1 MSRGKRKS
9 TIKTWNVE
17 GYCELETG
25 IVEFTGFIKGVSID
39 QAWYNIIT
47 DIKLK
52 FNINY
57 WINPIIVEYK
67 VTKDYNE
74 CNFKVAILKYGEI
87 KPKDKLD
94 NRLHEGYLKKV
105 ANGFYANPKLDKNEI
120 DKVNE
125 ILNIE
130 RENIERENSRLF
142 VLDDLRFIKSNLDT
156 KDIFNK
162 EMLEEL
168 KYRISMHKDII
179 KDYTFS
185 TEGLMD
191 MDTSYK
197 KIKELCSSNIVKL
210 QDLGREDLILLN
222 KDIHIEA
229 SNCMDI
235 ITNIIDRWFIGD
247 MKF

>member
-1 MSRGKRKS
+1 
-9 TIKTWNVE
+9 
-17 GYCELETG
+17 
-25 IVEFTGFIKGVSID
+25 
-39 QAWYNIIT
+39 
-47 DIKLK
+47 
-52 FNINY
+52 
-57 WINPIIVEYK
+57 
-67 VTKDYNE
+67 
-74 CNFKVAILKYGEI
+74 
-87 KPKDKLD
+87 
-94 NRLHEGYLKKV
+94 
-105 ANGFYANPKLDKNEI
+105 
-120 DKVNE
+120 
-125 ILNIE
+125 
-130 RENIERENSRLF
+130 
-142 VLDDLRFIKSNLDT
+142 
-156 KDIFNK
+156 
-162 EMLEEL
+162 
-168 KYRISMHKDII
+168 MHKDII

>member
-1 MSRGKRKS
+1 M
-9 TIKTWNVE
+9 V
-17 GYCELETG
+17 
-25 IVEFTGFIKGVSID
+25 FM
-39 QAWYNIIT
+39 Q
-47 DIKLK
+47 
-52 FNINY
+52 
-57 WINPIIVEYK
+57 
-67 VTKDYNE
+67 
-74 CNFKVAILKYGEI
+74 
-87 KPKDKLD
+87 
-94 NRLHEGYLKKV
+94 
-105 ANGFYANPKLDKNEI
+105 I